1 MKKIPVKQITDGSK
15 LSRDVIYTDGDLLIK
30 EGTILKEVY
39 IPLLE
44 QLSIDSVYIEDDNF
58 NVTEFLISARNQI
71 ADLKNIIEQ
80 YIYNEESNLKP
91 IQKVCD
97 DVIGNLNAN
106 EFDLAILN
114 EELSLYSHS
123 VQVAYL
129 CGKLSQAINLTESD
143 MKDLVMASLLH
154 DIGLRYITTPFIGID
169 FDEMT
174 PAQVF
179 EFKKHTIYGYTALS
193 KVSWLNEDT
202 LKMILSH
209 HERIDGSG
217 YPLRQ
222 RDQDIKCRIIQAV
235 DAYVCGL
242 TGMETVRKESNN
254 IRNSILDYIGGGFD
268 KTVVTKLFEIIDCK

>member
-1 MKKIPVKQITDGSK
+1 
-15 LSRDVIYTDGDLLIK
+15 
-30 EGTILKEVY
+30 
-39 IPLLE
+39 
-44 QLSIDSVYIEDDNF
+44 
-58 NVTEFLISARNQI
+58 
-71 ADLKNIIEQ
+71 
-80 YIYNEESNLKP
+80 
-91 IQKVCD
+91 
-97 DVIGNLNAN
+97 
-106 EFDLAILN
+106 
-114 EELSLYSHS
+114 
-123 VQVAYL
+123 
-129 CGKLSQAINLTESD
+129 